1 MEHYFPH
8 EDKEGDRHHCKTCY
22 RGEDATLYIGSGGTA
37 DKLSHSTLAIS
48 DFSLTLS
55 KGVAEQELVGEKG
68 NFFLAGSLSADGSL
82 TACKVHTGAIG
93 KLVNNMIVGSTISI
107 SGNCGANSLHF
118 YLRSC
123 QLTGFDFS
131 IGTADEITEGTID
144 YTVLYPYAISA
155 QKISGSQSAGQGY
168 RYITDEPGLM

>member
-1 MEHYFPH
+1 MTGTP
-8 EDKEGDRHHCKTCY
+8 TIY

-55 KGVAEQELVGEKG
+55 KGVAEQELIGEKG
-68 NFFLAGSLSADGSL
+68 NFFLAGALSAEGSL
-82 TACKVHTGAIG
+82 TACKLHTSAVGGLVREMIDGRAIS
-93 KLVNNMIVGSTISI
+93 V
-107 SGNCGANSLHF
+107 SGNCGAESLHF

-144 YTVLYPYAISA
+144 YTVLYPYAISV
-155 QKISGSQSAGQGY
+155 QRNLTYK
-168 RYITDEPGLM
+168 YIQDDPGMM